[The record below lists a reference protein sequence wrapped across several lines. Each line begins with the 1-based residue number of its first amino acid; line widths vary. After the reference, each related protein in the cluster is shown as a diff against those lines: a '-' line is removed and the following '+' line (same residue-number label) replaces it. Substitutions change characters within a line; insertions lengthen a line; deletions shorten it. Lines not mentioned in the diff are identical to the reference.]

1 MLRKYLN
8 KLLRKENIDFDN
20 IIPKELNDGTFL
32 ISNTIPEM
40 QTLLKDFENMH
51 NVAIDF
57 LHYADDLRDYME
69 LLKKEQ
75 EKLPVTENLDV
86 KDELEKKYTSY
97 LSQLNEFNNSIN
109 LLYDKFWETVIDIT
123 SPKQSM
129 GINDEDK

>member
-1 MLRKYLN
+1 MLKKYLN

-57 LHYADDLRDYME
+57 LHYADDFRDYIK
-69 LLKKEQ
+69 LLKSEQ
-75 EKLPVTENLDV
+75 KKLPITKNLDV
-86 KDELEKKYTSY
+86 KEEIEKKFRIYVSY
-97 LSQLNEFNNSIN
+97 LNKFRSNIDLVE
-109 LLYDKFWETVIDIT
+109 DKFWKTVIKIT
-123 SPKQSM
+123 SK
-129 GINDEDK
+129 K

>member
-1 MLRKYLN
+1 MLKKYLN
-8 KLLRKENIDFDN
+8 KILKKGNTDFNN
-20 IIPKELNDGTFL
+20 IIPNELNDGSFL
-32 ISNTIPEM
+32 ISNTLPEM
-40 QTLLKDFENMH
+40 QSLLNDFENTQ
-51 NVAIDF
+51 NVAVHF

-75 EKLPVTENLDV
+75 EKLSVTENLDV
-86 KDELEKKYTSY
+86 KDELEKKYASY

-129 GINDEDK
+129 GINDETK

>member
-57 LHYADDLRDYME
+57 LHYADDFRDYIK
-69 LLKKEQ
+69 LLKSEQ
-75 EKLPVTENLDV
+75 KKLPITKNLDV
-86 KDELEKKYTSY
+86 KEEIEKKFRIYVSY
-97 LSQLNEFNNSIN
+97 LNKFRSNIDLVE
-109 LLYDKFWETVIDIT
+109 DKFWKTVIKIT
-123 SPKQSM
+123 SK
-129 GINDEDK
+129 K

>member
-69 LLKKEQ
+69 LLKSEQ
-75 EKLPVTENLDV
+75 KKLPITKNLDV
-86 KDELEKKYTSY
+86 KEEIEKKFRIYVSY
-97 LSQLNEFNNSIN
+97 LNKFRSNIDLVE
-109 LLYDKFWETVIDIT
+109 DKFWKTVIKIT
-123 SPKQSM
+123 SK
-129 GINDEDK
+129 K